1 MRGWEG
7 LYGRPRPVP
16 LASTLGEHDHPHP
29 AVARPPARLSPLRT
43 SALAS
48 QVDVY
53 WATLAVALEKKSGT
67 GYARDPLHPFGI
79 MAFKGLLLLQ
89 VQVEEV
95 DHSSEIR
102 GTIWEDRL

>member
-1 MRGWEG
+1 VVDEG
-7 LYGRPRPVP
+7 LGGP
-16 LASTLGEHDHPHP
+16 LWSPGLLPDFP
-29 AVARPPARLSPLRT
+29 A
-43 SALAS
+43 

-53 WATLAVALEKKSGT
+53 WATLAVVLEKKSGT

-95 DHSSEIR
+95 DHSGEIH
-102 GTIWEDRL
+102 W